1 NTKQV
6 GFILNGVDQGY
17 QSNLPAPLANI
28 RFSIMNGIA
37 IYSEQL
43 FGQELSSELITDRDD
58 LQFIYPP
65 DTTDICGN
73 TI

>member
-1 NTKQV
+1 
-6 GFILNGVDQGY
+6 
-17 QSNLPAPLANI
+17 
-28 RFSIMNGIA
+28 MNGIA